1 MESEERTLTYV
12 PVVVIYPRP
21 EQLER
26 LQKWLK
32 HHKVEYR
39 IVAARPPGR
48 GYIRVITVE
57 E

>member
-1 MESEERTLTYV
+1 MTYV